1 MQNRIEI
8 LFRTQNDAN
17 ESVRSCLEI
26 LFGTR
31 EGEQALDRSFGISWD
46 FLDNPTPVARAMLA
60 QDIIAKAAKYEPR
73 AKIISVDYKYGA
85 TEGIM
90 IPRVSVE
97 VVED

>member
-8 LFRTQNDAN
+8 SFKTQSDTN

-46 FLDNPTPVARAMLA
+46 FLDNPLPVAQAMLS
-60 QDIIAKAAKYEPR
+60 QEILAKVAKYEPR
-73 AKIISVDYKYGA
+73 AKIISVDYEYGA
-85 TEGIM
+85 PEGIM

-97 VVED
+97 VIEE